1 MVGDEKG
8 GRWEERRRRGNKCKN
23 TGRRKEGKET
33 IEEENGGMEQQLR
46 D

>member
-1 MVGDEKG
+1 MEGDEKG
-8 GRWEERRRRGNKCKN
+8 GRREERRRLGNKCKN